1 MGAIMSTSSRSGPQR
16 LGKYELHERLG
27 RGGMAEVWKAFDTQ
41 LQRFV
46 ALKILHADLL
56 NDPNFISRF
65 EREAQVI
72 ASLHHPNIVQI
83 YDFHI
88 SRPPESDNTIA
99 YMVMDY
105 VEGITL
111 SEYIRNTARRGKF
124 PSPTDIVQLFTPIC
138 IAIDYAHQKGMIH
151 RDIKPANILL
161 DKRNT
166 KHNPMGEPILTDFG
180 IAKLMGVTSG
190 TLSGMWLGTP
200 LYISP
205 EQAQG
210 HPGNE
215 LSDIYSLGVI
225 LYEICAGVQ
234 PFHGESVPAIMVQH
248 INTMPTPPA
257 LINPNI
263 PPALTHVILRCLA
276 KDPGARF
283 SNASIIA
290 ASVAEAFDIPI
301 PAELGLP
308 IYPQDAMSGPTYLSP
323 RLGYPVLPGTI
334 PTSPSMPMM
343 GPGQLPQSA
352 SLSNPQLPV
361 IPGGGQVAPTTPVFN
376 TPTASSLANSPQNVQ
391 LMTPSKSPSSTT
403 PTAVPP
409 QSPPPPIWRRQRGL
423 FLATIAVLIIVLLG
437 AGLGSFYWLT
447 HNRSAII
454 ATNQIV
460 GHAYFVSSGQISEHS
475 NQGINDEVLIE
486 LQNIPNPAPGKG
498 YYAWLLPD
506 LATPLATQIA
516 LGQLTVMNGSI
527 HYLYP
532 GDAQHTNLIAT
543 TSRFLI
549 TEEDT
554 NSPPGLPSPDKS
566 TWRYYAQ
573 LPQTPESMDMMHEGA
588 LQHIRHLL
596 ADAPELMSVNLPGGL
611 DIWLF
616 RNVQKVSEWAGSA
629 RDFWERKDS
638 TGILNQTIRILD
650 YLDGSVYVHQ
660 DVPAGTPDLVNP
672 RIAPLALLEFDQQKQ
687 NPPALLYL
695 VGVHLSALVQA
706 PGISQENHI
715 LAAQID
721 QDSNDVQARLQQ
733 VRQDAKQLVTM
744 TPTQL
749 LSQGTLAILDN
760 METAASS
767 AYIGQIDP
775 NTNTVMGGTVQ
786 IHYNIQHLA
795 TFDLS
800 LT

>member
-1 MGAIMSTSSRSGPQR
+1 MSTSSQSGPQR
-16 LGKYELHERLG
+16 LGKYELRERLG

-41 LQRFV
+41 LQRYV
-46 ALKILHADLL
+46 ALKILHADLQ

-88 SRPPESDNTIA
+88 ARPPESDSTIA

-111 SEYIRNTARRGKF
+111 STYIRSTSRMGKF
-124 PSPTDIVQLFTPIC
+124 PSPMDIVQLFTPIC
-138 IAIDYAHQKGMIH
+138 MAIDYAHQKGMIH

-166 KHNPMGEPILTDFG
+166 KHHPMGEPILTDFG
-180 IAKLMGVTSG
+180 IAKLMGATSG
-190 TLSGMWLGTP
+190 TLSGTWLGTP

-215 LSDIYSLGVI
+215 RSDIYSLGVI

-234 PFHGESVPAIMVQH
+234 PFQGESVPAIMLQH
-248 INTMPTPPA
+248 INSMPTPPA

-276 KDPGARF
+276 KDPAARF
-283 SNASIIA
+283 SNASIIV

-308 IYPQDAMSGPTYLSP
+308 IHPQDAMNGPTYLSP
-323 RLGYPVLPGTI
+323 RPGSPVPGTI
-334 PTSPSMPMM
+334 PISPSMPISS
-343 GPGQLPQSA
+343 PGQLPQYA
-352 SLSNPQLPV
+352 SLSNPPLPV
-361 IPGGGQVAPTTPVFN
+361 ISGGQVAPTTPVFN
-376 TPTASSLANSPQNVQ
+376 TPSGSSLANSPQNVQ

-409 QSPPPPIWRRQRGL
+409 QSPPPPVWKRRSGL

-437 AGLGSFYWLT
+437 AGLGSFYWLMHARNVPPVAT
-447 HNRSAII
+447 H
-454 ATNQIV
+454 QIV
-460 GHAYFVSSGQISEHS
+460 GHVYFVSSGQISEHS

-486 LQNIPNPAPGKG
+486 LQNIPNPAPGKS
-498 YYAWLLPD
+498 YYAWLLAD
-506 LATPLATQIA
+506 LATPLAPQIA
-516 LGQLTVMNGSI
+516 LGQLTVINGSI
-527 HYLYP
+527 HYLYS
-532 GDAQHTNLIAT
+532 GDSQHTNLIAA

-554 NSPPGLPSPDKS
+554 NPPPGLPSPDKS
-566 TWRYYAQ
+566 SWRYYAQ

-629 RDFWERKDS
+629 RDFWERKDP
-638 TGILNQTIRILD
+638 TGILNQTVRILD
-650 YLDGSVYVHQ
+650 YLDGAVYVQQ
-660 DVPAGTPDLVNP
+660 DVPAGTPNLVNP

-687 NPPALLYL
+687 HPPALLYL
-695 VGVHLSALVQA
+695 VGIHLSALVQA
-706 PGISQENHI
+706 PGISQEKHT

-721 QDSNDVQARLQQ
+721 QDSKDVQARLQQ
-733 VRQDAKQLVTM
+733 VRRDAKQLVMM

-749 LSQGTLAILDN
+749 LSQSTLAILDD
-760 METAASS
+760 METAARS
-767 AYIGQIDP
+767 AYTGQIDP
-775 NTNTVMGGTVQ
+775 NTNTAHGGTVQ

-800 LT
+800 LA

>member
-1 MGAIMSTSSRSGPQR
+1 MSTSAHSGPQR
-16 LGKYELHERLG
+16 LGTYELRERLG
-27 RGGMAEVWKAFDTQ
+27 RGSIAEVWKAFDIQ
-41 LQRFV
+41 LQRNV

-72 ASLHHPNIVQI
+72 ASLHHPNIVQV

-88 SRPPESDNTIA
+88 TRPPESDSTTA
-99 YMVMDY
+99 YIVMDY

-111 SEYIRNTARRGKF
+111 SAYLLNTSRIGKF
-124 PSPTDIVQLFTPIC
+124 PSPIDIVQLFTPIC
-138 IAIDYAHQKGMIH
+138 IAIDYAHQKGMSH

-161 DKRNT
+161 DKHNT

-180 IAKLMGVTSG
+180 TATLMDVTSG
-190 TLSGMWLGTP
+190 TFSGMWLSTA

-215 LSDIYSLGVI
+215 RSDIYSLGVI

-234 PFHGESVPAIMVQH
+234 PFQGESAPAIMAQH
-248 INTMPTPPA
+248 INTMPTPPD

-276 KDPGARF
+276 KDPAARF
-283 SNASIIA
+283 SNASIIV

-301 PAELGLP
+301 PAELGLST
-308 IYPQDAMSGPTYLSP
+308 YPQDVMNG
-323 RLGYPVLPGTI
+323 
-334 PTSPSMPMM
+334 PTSPSPRPGSLMPGMIPTPPSM
-343 GPGQLPQSA
+343 PISTPDQLPQHA
-352 SLSNPQLPV
+352 SPSNPQLPV
-361 IPGGGQVAPTTPVFN
+361 VSGGGQVAPTVTVIN
-376 TPTASSLANSPQNVQ
+376 TPGGTSLANSPQNVQ
-391 LMTPSKSPSSTT
+391 YVTPSESPSNKT

-409 QSPPPPIWRRQRGL
+409 QFPPPPVWRRRRGL

-437 AGLGSFYWLT
+437 AGLGSFSWLT
-447 HNRSAII
+447 HSRSATI
-454 ATNQIV
+454 AKNQIV

-486 LQNIPNPAPGKG
+486 LQNIPNPASGKG

-506 LATPLATQIA
+506 LATPLARPVA
-516 LGQLTVMNGSI
+516 LGQLPVMNGSI

-532 GDAQHTNLIAT
+532 GDTHHTNLIAI

-549 TEEDT
+549 TEENT
-554 NSPPGLPSPDKS
+554 NPPPGLPSPDKS

-596 ADAPELMSVNLPGGL
+596 ADAPELMSINLPGGL

-629 RDFWERKDS
+629 RDFWERKDPA
-638 TGILNQTIRILD
+638 GMLNQTVRILD
-650 YLDGSVYVHQ
+650 YLDGSVYVQQ
-660 DVPAGTPDLVNP
+660 DVPAGTPNLVNP

-695 VGVHLSALVQA
+695 VGIHLSALVQA
-706 PGISQENHI
+706 PGISQEKHT

-721 QDSNDVQARLQQ
+721 QDSKDVQARLQQ
-733 VRQDAKQLVTM
+733 VRRDAKQLVSM

-749 LSQGTLAILDN
+749 LSQSTLAILDD
-760 METAASS
+760 METAARS
-767 AYIGQIDP
+767 AYTGQIDP
-775 NTNTVMGGTVQ
+775 NTNTAQGGTIQ
-786 IHYNIQHLA
+786 IHYDIQHLA

-800 LT
+800 LA